1 MNDIASIVLKT
12 VIVVTIF
19 VITRYIIPCLKEIY
33 NKKVDEKT
41 KKMIKEA
48 VEASEQLY
56 INGSIKKKNVTEF
69 ASNWL
74 SERGIK
80 IRKDELDT
88 LIESAVWTMN
98 QNKS

>member
-1 MNDIASIVLKT
+1 MNDIASMVLKT
-12 VIVVTIF
+12 VIVVVIF

-48 VEASEQLY
+48 VEAAEQLY
-56 INGSIKKKNVTEF
+56 INGTIKKRNVTEF

-74 SERGIK
+74 AERGIK
-80 IRKDELDT
+80 VSEDELDT
-88 LIESAVWTMN
+88 LIESAVWTMK
-98 QNKS
+98 QNNS